1 MVILRGLWGRET
13 EDEIRDV
20 TGAPLMYGLESD
32 CEELGFDS
40 KCDGKSL
47 EVLN

>member
-1 MVILRGLWGRET
+1 MVILRGLWGKVT

-20 TGAPLMYGLESD
+20 TGIPLMYGLESD

-40 KCDGKSL
+40 Q
-47 EVLN
+47 V